1 MNETG
6 QPETASRHTWGQ
18 SPSGLGDASSHAEA
32 ALPHAVSELAH
43 GANVHQG
50 PARLPVTNDNA
61 MCTHKNNLNPDPK
74 PTPMAGTAL
83 ALSVAATCATDP
95 NPDPNQANM

>member
-1 MNETG
+1 MRT
-6 QPETASRHTWGQ
+6 HWGQ
-18 SPSGLGDASSHAEA
+18 VTQLVQGMPAGHAEA

-61 MCTHKNNLNPDPK
+61 TFAHKNNLNPDPK
-74 PTPMAGTAL
+74 PTPMSGTAL
-83 ALSVAATCATDP
+83 ALSVAATCDTDP
-95 NPDPNQANM
+95 NPDTNQANM